1 MSGEQPAGL
10 WASQR
15 SCSAQPCKRGRG
27 AGVGPGAAAQRR
39 RGAGAG
45 PRRVARARG
54 VDVVSKAR
62 PVVTSSRMEKASS
75 PRRAE
80 PLPSPPGAFPQVFGA
95 VSSHPLVNFCQQ
107 RRVTD
112 GGFAASPFLASFEK
126 HFSANLARFLLDMK
140 FRICRF
146 QPTELGIPRMAPGS
160 LRCPTPTCRGASSG
174 L

>member
-1 MSGEQPAGL
+1 MGSSLRASGPRREA
-10 WASQR
+10 AAR
-15 SCSAQPCKRGRG
+15 SGAKGGVGRG
-27 AGVGPGAAAQRR
+27 WGRAQRR

-62 PVVTSSRMEKASS
+62 PVVTSSRMEKTSS

-126 HFSANLARFLLDMK
+126 HISANLARFLLDMK

-146 QPTELGIPRMAPGS
+146 QPTELGIPWMAPGS
-160 LRCPTPTCRGASSG
+160 LRCPTPTRRGTSSG